1 MVEIFR
7 LTVNRSMQAHAIV
20 LLVAINQ
27 YGANTMRKPNGFV
40 FYRGFSPIDQAPIV
54 GIAVFESSNVKTGNM
69 VQTYII
75 RSDVNPISAV
85 NTGDD
90 KSICGNCVHRGNEM
104 QKRTCYVDYSKSVNA
119 VFKAFERGS
128 YPDFSHNVK
137 FAALWLKGRK
147 IRLGAY
153 GDPAMIP
160 AENWL
165 ELLELASDWTGYT
178 HQWREPFAQ
187 AHRELCMASADS
199 ISDRDVARAMGW
211 RTFRVIPI
219 GSALK
224 LQNEAICPASP
235 EGGDKKQCITC
246 GACDGALKPSA
257 ASIAIVVHGKSAK
270 QFAEV

>member
-1 MVEIFR
+1 MR
-7 LTVNRSMQAHAIV
+7 ARDIV
-20 LLVAINQ
+20 SLVSINQ
-27 YGANTMRKPNGFV
+27 NGANIMRKPNGFI
-40 FYRGFSPIDQAPIV
+40 FYRGFSPIDNAPIV

-75 RSDVNPISAV
+75 RSDVNPIDAV
-85 NTGDD
+85 NTGADQ
-90 KSICGNCVHRGNEM
+90 SICGDCIHRGNKTKGK
-104 QKRTCYVDYSKSVNA
+104 KRTCYVDHSKSVNA
-119 VFKAFERGS
+119 VYKAFQRGS

-137 FAALWLKGRK
+137 LAALWLKGRK

-160 AENWL
+160 ADTWL
-165 ELLELASDWTGYT
+165 EILELASDWTGYS
-178 HQWREPFAQ
+178 HQWRQAFAQ

-199 ISDRDVARAMGW
+199 ASDRDLARSLGW

-219 GSALK
+219 GSELNLK
-224 LQNEAICPASP
+224 NEAICPASP

-270 QFAEV
+270 QFVEV